1 MDPLN
6 APSIPSAPSPSPKPE
21 QQDTLMADA
30 APSPIPQQLSPLPTS
45 TTPYPALLPHPP
57 PIAQA
62 PQTSLPPL
70 APRTSTPVRNTNG
83 AAVPVLEPMPAKAAS
98 HGAPARR
105 YLNERVTGVL
115 LEGMKRLASEQ

>member
-6 APSIPSAPSPSPKPE
+6 APSTPSAPSPMLKTE
-21 QQDTLMADA
+21 HQDTLMTDA
-30 APSPIPQQLSPLPTS
+30 APSPIPHQPSPIPAS
-45 TTPYPALLPHPP
+45 TTQYPPLLPQPQQVP
-57 PIAQA
+57 QA

-83 AAVPVLEPMPAKAAS
+83 AAVPVPEPMPAKAAP

>member
-1 MDPLN
+1 MDPLTT
-6 APSIPSAPSPSPKPE
+6 PSIPSAPSPIPKTE
-21 QQDTLMADA
+21 QQDTLMTDA
-30 APSPIPQQLSPLPTS
+30 VPSPIPQPPSPLPTS
-45 TTPYPALLPHPP
+45 TTQYPPLLPQPP
-57 PIAQA
+57 QVPQA
-62 PQTSLPPL
+62 PPTSLPPL

-83 AAVPVLEPMPAKAAS
+83 IAVPVPEPMPAKAAP